1 MRIQVEVAEPFL
13 PREIGESLAER
24 AAKSVGTL
32 YVRSVVG
39 VWRGTTFR
47 SLDRLWT
54 ARHVLEGAWV
64 EDTGDLL
71 PLTRLLVEPVLT
83 PTVRRE
89 TRLSLVSRDYDVAL
103 LEAVEDLVNLPMG
116 QARDLRVG
124 ELVVVV
130 ASPETIVSGVTAYA
144 GIGQV
149 THTSHTTP
157 ALFRYSIPVQP
168 GSSGGVV
175 LNLDGKVVGINVLME
190 QENQKTFGVG
200 IKAEAL
206 EAILR
211 GEIYAPTPQ
220 AVLTSG
226 YARWLFLAGVVAALP
241 LAMLVG
247 GHRR

>member
-1 MRIQVEVAEPFL
+1 M
-13 PREIGESLAER
+13 
-24 AAKSVGTL
+24 
-32 YVRSVVG
+32 G

-83 PTVRRE
+83 PVRRE

-175 LNLDGKVVGINVLME
+175 LNLDGKVVGMNVLME

-211 GEIYAPTPQ
+211 GEIYAPPPQ